1 MVTRNDVISNRWSS
15 QLKGK
20 YLLFQLLSTI
30 KVNLAAKIMQSAYL
44 CIIFHVKHKKLPFLA
59 VLTWFPTL
67 GKIQDV
73 HHCWWL
79 VKKIK
84 GLPLKVKSF
93 QNTAAYQKLLHN
105 PKLPPPPTP
114 LYHGGGMN
122 LRVRSRVSNFI
133 GVRWWLNHWTYL
145 LTYYPLCLAYDYIK
159 NFTFVQLTIDVT
171 GREVLVISNT
181 TLARQTRN
189 AARSTIT
196 VVPKQIIAAATDQLV
211 SFFKGSFLLHVLN
224 SFFLIDFVV
233 TLFATLD
240 RGTQR
245 E

>member
-30 KVNLAAKIMQSAYL
+30 KVNLVAKIMQSAYL

-59 VLTWFPTL
+59 VLTWFPIL

-84 GLPLKVKSF
+84 LRPSTKGKIVSKYCSISKTPS
-93 QNTAAYQKLLHN
+93 
-105 PKLPPPPTP
+105 PPPPPAP

-181 TLARQTRN
+181 TLAQQTRN

-211 SFFKGSFLLHVLN
+211 SFFKGRFLLHVLN

>member
-30 KVNLAAKIMQSAYL
+30 KVNLVAKIMQSAYL
-44 CIIFHVKHKKLPFLA
+44 CIMFHVKHKKLPFLA
-59 VLTWFPTL
+59 VLTWFPIL

-79 VKKIK
+79 EKIK
-84 GLPLKVKSF
+84 GLPLKVNRFKILQHIKNSF
-93 QNTAAYQKLLHN
+93 
-105 PKLPPPPTP
+105 LPPPPPAP

-133 GVRWWLNHWTYL
+133 GVRWWFNHWTYL

-181 TLARQTRN
+181 TLAQQTRN

-196 VVPKQIIAAATDQLV
+196 VVPKQIIAAATDQRV

-224 SFFLIDFVV
+224 SFFPIDFVV
-233 TLFATLD
+233 TLFLTLD